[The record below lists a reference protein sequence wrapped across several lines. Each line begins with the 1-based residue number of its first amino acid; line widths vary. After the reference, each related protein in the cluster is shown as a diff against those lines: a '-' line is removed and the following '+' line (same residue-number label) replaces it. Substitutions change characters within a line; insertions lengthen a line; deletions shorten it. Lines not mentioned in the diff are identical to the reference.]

1 MVQTE
6 GTGNAAWNE
15 TQAWSN
21 GWTDDSTFFSAG
33 AEAYQGG
40 KFACFSSANDKATTC
55 DIYSGANSRIEWNG
69 NVSGDNITIKFYKER
84 QATLGYVLNGVEQ
97 LVTDEV
103 GWGSP
108 TTKNLGNGVLT
119 QLFAENNAG
128 TSAGFFSV
136 VVDGKVLVDPTNIYS
151 VVSTDA
157 DNSKMVVDG
166 GAWSDDSDAIVY
178 SDGGDDDELYRFSWK
193 DTFAAGALNYT
204 GNAWV
209 REDPATFT
217 LPDSVSGTLTIYA
230 GGTGSSE
237 GTVTANINGVTST
250 VTFNNSSEKDTFTNF
265 TVTGGESIVFTPT
278 GIGAFIVAMDLDGSR
293 LVDPEGQTQVTGL
306 TYQGTGDYVSH
317 TANTLELTNA
327 ADRWCVD

>member
-1 MVQTE
+1 MLKLIE
-6 GTGNAAWNE
+6 
-15 TQAWSN
+15 
-21 GWTDDSTFFSAG
+21 
-33 AEAYQGG
+33 GG

-103 GWGSP
+103 GWESP

-157 DNSKMVVDG
+157 PASKMTVDG
-166 GAWSDDSDAIVY
+166 GDWNNGSGVPADEIQSDWSSNVTGTFTSGYGPEQAFN
-178 SDGGDDDELYRFSWK
+178 GD
-193 DTFAAGALNYT
+193 LNVNT
-204 GNAWV
+204 GRAV
-209 REDPATFT
+209 PESTSATFNFGT
-217 LPDSVSGTLTIYA
+217 IPITTSLKISVGADRGSVNGSGTLK
-230 GGTGSSE
+230 
-237 GTVTANINGVTST
+237 VNGVDVKSQITTWDKAHSG
-250 VTFNNSSEKDTFTNF
+250 F
-265 TVTGGESIVFTPT
+265 
-278 GIGAFIVAMDLDGSR
+278 VAINWIHR
-293 LVDPEGQTQVTGL
+293 IK
-306 TYQGTGDYVSH
+306 YY
-317 TANTLELTNA
+317 
-327 ADRWCVD
+327 